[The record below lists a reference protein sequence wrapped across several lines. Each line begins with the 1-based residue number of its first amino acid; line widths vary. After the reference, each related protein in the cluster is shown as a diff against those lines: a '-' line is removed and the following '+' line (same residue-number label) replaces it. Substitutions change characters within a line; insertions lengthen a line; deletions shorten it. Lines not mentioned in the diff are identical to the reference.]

1 MYNAGPIPRFPQESF
16 DHDGVAPETLAQ
28 YLERTGA
35 ALGMLG
41 AVNLRRPSFADALE
55 ETVAGDR
62 PAGQVF
68 ESHESCARN

>member
-1 MYNAGPIPRFPQESF
+1 MHDAGPISGLAQEPF
-16 DHDGVAPETLAQ
+16 DHDGVAPEALAQ

-35 ALGMLG
+35 ALGMFG
-41 AVNLRRPSFADALE
+41 AVYLRRPSFADALE

-68 ESHESCARN
+68 ESHEVCARN